1 MKRKYADRPNWTRVV
16 EKRFNLTYIENKELN
31 GYLSITHIDKVREH
45 LIVGVAEKEVCLAA
59 DGFIWTQYFPKD
71 RNFAVTSMFNEK
83 HEVIQ
88 MYVDI
93 CCGNKINCTGMPYY
107 DDLYL
112 DVVLLP
118 TGEILLLD
126 EDELI
131 EALEDNDITKEQYDL
146 AYFEANNLIE
156 YISQNKS
163 ELLNM
168 SKRYLE
174 FMISLD

>member
-1 MKRKYADRPNWTRVV
+1 MKRKYADRPNWTRVL
-16 EKRFNLTYIENKELN
+16 EKRFNITHIENKELN
-31 GYLSITHIDKVREH
+31 GYLSITHIDKVREP
-45 LIVGVAEKEVCLAA
+45 LIIDVGGKRLCLAN

-71 RNFAVTSMFNEK
+71 KNYALTTMFNEK
-83 HEVIQ
+83 HEIVQ
-88 MYVDI
+88 LYFDI
-93 CCGNKINCTGMPYY
+93 CTGNKINPSGIPYY

-126 EDELI
+126 EDELK

-156 YISQNKS
+156 QISENKI

-168 SKRYLE
+168 CKRYLE